1 MKKKILAVVLI
12 LTMVLATGATAS
24 AAVQITDITGHRSEI
39 AIKEAISL
47 GVIMGYPDG
56 TYRPDGLI
64 KREEFFSII
73 NNILTVRPDT
83 TNTKLEFTDVD
94 PIEWYV
100 PIVKTMVE
108 AKITDGMG
116 WGEVGIGRNITNQ
129 QAIKILATIIPTKNL
144 STEPIEILA
153 IDKAGIADWALPYYK
168 IMIKKGYVKNTT
180 ENFQPTEE
188 LTREFAAILLLKI
201 KKGETII
208 AGNANDIITEPDITE
223 PDITEP
229 DITEPDITEPVVAP
243 ATTGGC
249 ITTSSHA
256 AIDGAFIA
264 GNGTQEEPYQVTTQ
278 EQLNHVRAHLGEG
291 AFFVMTNDITI
302 TKDFEPTAQA
312 FLSAAADWSNGNFQP
327 IGTRDNPFIGTF
339 SGAGYKIEGLYI
351 MGTVSSSEVTGAR
364 ELASYVGLFGSIAES
379 SVISNLKINNS
390 QIFGKDY
397 TGGIAGYSD
406 GIIRNSGIGET
417 TILKGGSY
425 TGGITGYSGNLV
437 EKCFSNVD
445 IQGKTVTGSLVGK
458 NYGVLKGSYWLRT
471 SYPESVG
478 LSGMNSS
485 ISAVNQVSA
494 QEFIDQNIEQLLK

>member
-12 LTMVLATGATAS
+12 LTMVLATGAGAS

-39 AIKEAISL
+39 AIREAISL
-47 GVIMGYPDG
+47 GVIKGYPDG

-83 TNTKLEFTDVD
+83 TNTKLDFTDVD

-100 PIVKTMVE
+100 PTVKTMVE
-108 AKITDGMG
+108 AKITNGIG
-116 WGEVGIGRNITNQ
+116 WGKVGIGLNITNQ
-129 QAIKILATIIPTKNL
+129 EAIKILATIIPTKSL
-144 STEPIEILA
+144 STEPVEILA
-153 IDKAGIADWALPYYK
+153 TDKAGIAEWALPYYK

-180 ENFQPTEE
+180 ENLQPTEE
-188 LTREFAAILLLKI
+188 LTREVAAILLLKI
-201 KKGETII
+201 KKGETVI
-208 AGNANDIITEPDITE
+208 AGNANDIVTEPSV
-223 PDITEP
+223 
-229 DITEPDITEPVVAP
+229 TEPVVVP
-243 ATTGGC
+243 ATSGGC
-249 ITTSSHA
+249 ITTASHA

-264 GNGTQEEPYQVTTQ
+264 GTGTLEEPYQITTQ
-278 EQLNHVRAHLGEG
+278 DQLNHVRAHLGEG

-302 TKDFEPTAQA
+302 TKDFEPTALA

-327 IGTRDNPFIGTF
+327 IGTKDNPFIGTF

-351 MGTVSSSEVTGAR
+351 MGTVPSSEVAGAR

-406 GIIRNSGIGET
+406 GIIRNSGVGET
-417 TILKGGSY
+417 AILKGGSF
-425 TGGITGYSGNLV
+425 TGGIAGYNGNLI
-437 EKCFSNVD
+437 EKCFSKVN
-445 IQGKTVTGSLVGK
+445 IQGNTATGAIIGK
-458 NYGVLKGSYWLRT
+458 NYGVLRNSYWLDT
-471 SYPESVG
+471 SYPKSVG
-478 LSGMNSS
+478 VSGMTSS
-485 ISAVNQVSA
+485 ISVVNQVSM
-494 QEFIDQNIEQLLK
+494 QEFVDQNIEQLLK

>member
-1 MKKKILAVVLI
+1 MKKKILSVVLI
-12 LTMVLATGATAS
+12 LTMVLATGVGAS

-39 AIKEAISL
+39 AIREAISL
-47 GVIMGYPDG
+47 GVINGYPDG

-83 TNTKLEFTDVD
+83 TNTKLDFTDVD

-108 AKITDGMG
+108 AKITNGMG
-116 WGEVGIGRNITNQ
+116 WGEVGIGLNITNQ

-144 STEPIEILA
+144 STEPVEILA
-153 IDKAGIADWALPYYK
+153 TDKAGIADWALPYYK

-180 ENFQPTEE
+180 ESLQPTEE

-201 KKGETII
+201 KKGETVI
-208 AGNANDIITEPDITE
+208 AGNANDIITEPVVTE
-223 PDITEP
+223 PVV
-229 DITEPDITEPVVAP
+229 TEPVVAP
-243 ATTGGC
+243 ATSGGC
-249 ITTSSHA
+249 ITTASHA

-264 GNGTQEEPYQVTTQ
+264 GTGTEEDPFQIATQ

-351 MGTVSSSEVTGAR
+351 IGFVPSSERTGASD
-364 ELASYVGLFGSIAES
+364 LASYVGLFGSIAED

-397 TGGIAGYSD
+397 TGGIVGYSD
-406 GIIRNSGIGET
+406 SIIRNSGVGET
-417 TILKGGSY
+417 TILKGGSF
-425 TGGITGYSGNLV
+425 TGGIAGYSGNLV

-458 NYGVLKGSYWLRT
+458 NYGALKDSYWLRT

-485 ISAVNQVSA
+485 ISAVNQVSIE
-494 QEFIDQNIEQLLK
+494 EFVDQNIEQLLK

>member
-1 MKKKILAVVLI
+1 MEKKILSVVLI
-12 LTMVLATGATAS
+12 LTMLLATGVGAS

-39 AIKEAISL
+39 AIREAISL
-47 GVIMGYPDG
+47 GVINGYPDG

-83 TNTKLEFTDVD
+83 TNTKLNFTDVD

-108 AKITDGMG
+108 AKITNGIG
-116 WGEVGIGRNITNQ
+116 WGRVGIGLNITNQ
-129 QAIKILATIIPTKNL
+129 EAIKILATIIPTKSL
-144 STEPIEILA
+144 STEPVEILA

-201 KKGETII
+201 KKGETVI
-208 AGNANDIITEPDITE
+208 AGNANDIVVEPA
-223 PDITEP
+223 PALAP
-229 DITEPDITEPVVAP
+229 AP
-243 ATTGGC
+243 ATSGGC
-249 ITTSSHA
+249 ITTASHA

-264 GNGTQEEPYQVTTQ
+264 GNGTEEEPYQVTTQ

-302 TKDFEPTAQA
+302 TKDFEPTAET

-327 IGTRDNPFIGTF
+327 IGTKDNPFIGTF

-351 MGTVSSSEVTGAR
+351 MGTAPSAELTGAR
-364 ELASYVGLFGSIAES
+364 VLASYVGLFGSIAED

-406 GIIRNSGIGET
+406 GIIRNSGVGET
-417 TILKGGSY
+417 TILKGGSF
-425 TGGITGYSGNLV
+425 TGGIAGYSGNLV

-458 NYGVLKGSYWLRT
+458 NYGVLKDSYWLRT

-485 ISAVNQVSA
+485 ISAVNQVSS